1 VTVAARGRLVERSY
15 LYRFSRRVWQQ
26 RLTSR
31 GRVLLPLSV
40 ALAFLGVDTRQALG
54 FVLFAF
60 AAGPLAVALVLVWRR
75 APRVEIRG
83 ALPTTLTAGRTVA
96 TSVEIAPAPDAAAGP
111 LVLTRPAPLGDD
123 SSVRVEPAEAF
134 VECEPGR
141 PVRVRLEVTAERR
154 GRYRLPGLM
163 AGRTDPLGLFCA
175 ARVQQPERFALV
187 YPPFYEIDEF
197 PVPVGRRHQPGGIP
211 LASSVGDSIE
221 FIGTREYRPGDPL
234 RRIHWRSWARR
245 GKPVVKEHQEEYFS
259 RIALVLDTFVP
270 GRVRRG
276 DRDGFEAAVSV
287 LASLADHL
295 ARSEEVVDVLI
306 AGPEVYEVT
315 AGRSLGSLEN
325 VLRVL
330 ACVEPCARPPFADV
344 TPRLFDRLARLT
356 TVVAVLLDWDEPRLV
371 FLRRLRA
378 LGVAVRVVLVRRGR
392 APDSFAAVGDELGG
406 GAFVSVEDVQR
417 RLEARA

>member
-1 VTVAARGRLVERSY
+1 MPGRGRLLEQSF
-15 LYRFSRRVWQQ
+15 LYRFGRRVWQQ

-31 GRVLLPLSV
+31 GRALFPLAG
-40 ALAFLGVDTRQALG
+40 ALAFLGVDTRQALV

-60 AAGPLAVALVLVWRR
+60 AFGPLLVALVLMWRR

-83 ALPTTLTAGRTVA
+83 ALPATLTAGRPVV
-96 TSVEIAPAPDAAAGP
+96 TSVEIAPVGRRDDGP
-111 LVLTRPAPLGDD
+111 LVLARPTPPGDAA
-123 SSVRVEPAEAF
+123 SVSVSPAESF
-134 VECEPGR
+134 VECTDGR
-141 PVRVRLEVTAERR
+141 PLRVRLEVTAARR
-154 GRYRLPGLM
+154 GRFRLPGLT
-163 AGRTDPLGLFCA
+163 ASRTDPLGLACT
-175 ARVQQPERFALV
+175 ARVRQPERVALV
-187 YPPFYEIDEF
+187 YPRFYEVDEF

-270 GRVRRG
+270 RRA
-276 DRDGFEAAVSV
+276 RRAQREGFEAAISV

-295 ARSEEVVDVLI
+295 ARHEEVVDVLI

-330 ACVEPCARPPFADV
+330 ACVEPCPRPPFEDV
-344 TPRLFDRLARLT
+344 TPRLVDRLARLT
-356 TVVAVLLDWDEPRLV
+356 TVVAVLLDWDEPRLA
-371 FLRRLRA
+371 FLRRIRA
-378 LGVAVRVVLVRRGR
+378 LGVAVRVVLVRRGK
-392 APDSFAAVGDELGG
+392 APDSFAPVGEELGG
-406 GAFVSVEDVQR
+406 AAFLSVEDVER
-417 RLEARA
+417 RLEAQA

>member
-1 VTVAARGRLVERSY
+1 VAERLPLRERSFV
-15 LYRFSRRVWQQ
+15 YRFSRRIWQQ

-31 GRVLLPLSV
+31 GRALFPMVV
-40 ALAFLGVDTRQALG
+40 ALAFLGVDTRQALV

-60 AAGPLAVALVLVWRR
+60 AGGPLAVALVLMWRR
-75 APRVEIRG
+75 SPQVEIRG
-83 ALPTTLTAGRTVA
+83 ALPATLTAGRTVVA
-96 TSVEIAPAPDAAAGP
+96 SVEVAPVGPRSGGP
-111 LVLTRPAPLGDD
+111 LVLARPSPMGEAASITVSPAEQFVECDGGRPAR
-123 SSVRVEPAEAF
+123 VRVE
-134 VECEPGR
+134 
-141 PVRVRLEVTAERR
+141 VTAARR
-154 GRYRLPGLM
+154 GRFRMPGLT
-163 AGRTDPLGLFCA
+163 ASRTDPLGILCTS
-175 ARVQQPERFALV
+175 RVRQSEKFALV
-187 YPPFYEIDEF
+187 YPRFYEVDEF

-221 FIGTREYRPGDPL
+221 FVGTREYRPGDPL

-259 RIALVLDTFVP
+259 RIALVLDTFLP
-270 GRVRRG
+270 RRPRRG
-276 DRDGFEAAVSV
+276 QRDGFEAAISV

-330 ACVEPCARPPFADV
+330 ACVEACPHPPFADV

-356 TVVAVLLDWDEPRLV
+356 TVVAVLLDWDEPRLS
-371 FLRRLRA
+371 FLRRIRA
-378 LGVAVRVVLVRRGR
+378 LGVAVRVVLVRRGA
-392 APDSFAAVGDELGG
+392 APASFAPVGDELGG
-406 GAFVSVEDVQR
+406 GAFLSVEEVER

>member
-1 VTVAARGRLVERSY
+1 MAARRPLVERSY
-15 LYRFSRRVWQQ
+15 LYRFARRVWTQ

-31 GRVLLPLSV
+31 GRSLFLLTL
-40 ALAFLGVDTRQALG
+40 ALAFLGVDTRQALA
-54 FVLFAF
+54 FVLFSF
-60 AAGPLAVALVLVWRR
+60 AAGPFVVALALAARR

-83 ALPTTLTAGRTVA
+83 ALPSTLTAGRTVA
-96 TSVEIAPAPDAAAGP
+96 TSVEIAPLEGGPAPGP
-111 LVLTRPAPLGDD
+111 LVVSRPAPLGDAA
-123 SSVRVEPAEAF
+123 SIRVSPAEAF
-134 VECEPGR
+134 LDGAPGR
-141 PVRVRLEVTAERR
+141 PARVRLEVTAARR
-154 GRYRLPGLM
+154 GRFPLPGVM
-163 AGRTDPLGLFCA
+163 AGRTDALGLLCTT
-175 ARVQQPERFALV
+175 RVRQPDRVALV
-187 YPPFYEIDEF
+187 YPRTFHVDEF

-221 FIGTREYRPGDPL
+221 FVGTREYRPGDPL

-245 GKPVVKEHQEEYFS
+245 GKPIVKEHQEEYFS

-270 GRVRRG
+270 RRARRERL
-276 DRDGFEAAVSV
+276 DAFEAAVSV

-306 AGPEVYEVT
+306 AGPELYEVT

-330 ACVEPCARPPFADV
+330 ACIEPCPRPPFEDV

-356 TVVAVLLDWDEPRLV
+356 TVVAVLLDWDEPRLA
-371 FLRRLRA
+371 FLRRIRA

-392 APDSFAAVGDELGG
+392 APESFAPVGEELGG
-406 GAFVSVEDVQR
+406 GAFLSVEDVER
-417 RLEARA
+417 RLEAEP

>member
-1 VTVAARGRLVERSY
+1 MPAGGRLVDRSY
-15 LYRFSRRVWQQ
+15 LYRFGRRVWQE

-31 GRVLLPLSV
+31 GRGLVPLAV
-40 ALAFLGVDTRQALG
+40 ALAFLGVDTRQALV

-60 AAGPLAVALVLVWRR
+60 AAGPLLVALVLMWRR
-75 APRVEIRG
+75 APGVEIRG
-83 ALPTTLTAGRTVA
+83 ALPATLTAGRTVV
-96 TSVEIAPAPDAAAGP
+96 TSVEIAPVGPRVLGP
-111 LVLTRPAPLGDD
+111 LVVARPAPLGDAA
-123 SSVRVEPAEAF
+123 SVSVSPAESF

-141 PVRVRLEVTAERR
+141 SVRVRLEVRAARR
-154 GRYRLPGLM
+154 GRFAVPGVM
-163 AGRTDPLGLFCA
+163 ASRTDPLGLLCT
-175 ARVQQPERFALV
+175 ARVRQPERMALV
-187 YPPFYEIDEF
+187 YPRFYEIDEF

-221 FIGTREYRPGDPL
+221 FVGTREYRPGDPL

-270 GRVRRG
+270 PRARRG
-276 DRDGFEAAVSV
+276 QREAFEAAVSV

-330 ACVEPCARPPFADV
+330 ACVEPCPRPPFEDV
-344 TPRLFDRLARLT
+344 TPRLVDRLARLT
-356 TVVAVLLDWDEPRLV
+356 TVVAVLLDWDEPRLA
-371 FLRRLRA
+371 FLRRIRA
-378 LGVAVRVVLVRRGR
+378 LGVAVRVVLVRRGK
-392 APDSFAAVGDELGG
+392 APDSFAPVGEELGG
-406 GAFVSVEDVQR
+406 AAFLSVEDVER

>member
-1 VTVAARGRLVERSY
+1 MAARRPLVERSY
-15 LYRFSRRVWQQ
+15 LYRFARRVWTQ

-31 GRVLLPLSV
+31 GRALFLITL
-40 ALAFLGVDTRQALG
+40 ALAFLGVDTRQALA

-60 AAGPLAVALVLVWRR
+60 AAGPFVVALVLAARR

-96 TSVEIAPAPDAAAGP
+96 TSVEIAPLEGGPAPGP
-111 LVLTRPAPLGDD
+111 LVVSRPAPLGGAA
-123 SSVRVEPAEAF
+123 SIRVSPDEAF
-134 VECEPGR
+134 VDGATGR
-141 PVRVRLEVTAERR
+141 PARVRLEVTAARR
-154 GRYRLPGLM
+154 GRFALPGVM
-163 AGRTDPLGLFCA
+163 AAGTDALGLLCT
-175 ARVQQPERFALV
+175 ARVRQPDRVALV
-187 YPPFYEIDEF
+187 YPRTFAVDEF

-221 FIGTREYRPGDPL
+221 FVGTREYRPGDPL

-270 GRVRRG
+270 RRARREKL
-276 DRDGFEAAVSV
+276 DAFEAAVSV

-306 AGPEVYEVT
+306 AGPELHEVT

-330 ACVEPCARPPFADV
+330 ACVEPCALAPFEDA

-356 TVVAVLLDWDEPRLV
+356 TVVAVLLDWDEPRLA
-371 FLRRLRA
+371 FLRRIRA
-378 LGVAVRVVLVRRGR
+378 QGVAVRVVLVRRGT
-392 APDSFAAVGDELGG
+392 APESFAPVGEELGG
-406 GAFVSVEDVQR
+406 GAFLSVEDVER
-417 RLEARA
+417 RLEAEP

>member
-1 VTVAARGRLVERSY
+1 MPARGRLVEQSF
-15 LYRFSRRVWQQ
+15 LYRFGRRIWQQ

-31 GRVLLPLSV
+31 GRALFPLTV
-40 ALAFLGVDTRQALG
+40 ALAFLGVDTRQALV

-60 AAGPLAVALVLVWRR
+60 AFGPLLVALVLMWRR

-83 ALPTTLTAGRTVA
+83 VLPATLTAGRTVV
-96 TSVEIAPAPDAAAGP
+96 TSVEIAPVDGRTCGP
-111 LVLTRPAPLGDD
+111 LVIARPTPLGDAA
-123 SSVRVEPAEAF
+123 SVSVSPAESF
-134 VECEPGR
+134 VECTDGR
-141 PVRVRLEVTAERR
+141 PVRVRLEVTAARR
-154 GRYRLPGLM
+154 GRFKLPGLM
-163 AGRTDPLGLFCA
+163 ASRTDPLGLLCT
-175 ARVQQPERFALV
+175 ARFLQPERVAVV
-187 YPPFYEIDEF
+187 YPRFYEVDEF

-270 GRVRRG
+270 KTTRRAH
-276 DRDGFEAAVSV
+276 REGFEAAISV

-295 ARSEEVVDVLI
+295 ARSEEVVDVLV
-306 AGPEVYEVT
+306 AGPELYEVT

-330 ACVEPCARPPFADV
+330 ACVEPCPRPPFDDV

-356 TVVAVLLDWDEPRLV
+356 TVVAVLLDWDEPRLA
-371 FLRRLRA
+371 FLRRIRA
-378 LGVAVRVVLVRRGR
+378 LGVAVRVVLVRHGE
-392 APDSFAAVGDELGG
+392 APDSFAPVGDELGG
-406 GAFVSVEDVQR
+406 GAFLSVEEVER
-417 RLEARA
+417 RLEATA